1 MCTWSVFLLS
11 IMLASTALAQPA
23 QPPKSIFADDQ
34 ITEEE
39 LKVRTD
45 LDLWNQCHPI
55 GLIVGYKPAS
65 YTTTYPSQKS
75 IHDTL
80 ISKLRAAHIYRERHF
95 APSLSVHVEAMQ
107 DGIVNTPLRDL
118 ALISFAYN
126 KEVFDLRSGT
136 MQIATSWQHYGWS
149 GVGRLHETLAEIM
162 DLFITQYLSE
172 NASACKQTEAPKTDK
187 PKP

>member
-1 MCTWSVFLLS
+1 MNVVIVLLVW
-11 IMLASTALAQPA
+11 IICMAEVWAADGTVL
-23 QPPKSIFADDQ
+23 PPESMFDDDK
-34 ITEEE
+34 ITEKE

-45 LDLWNQCHPI
+45 LDLWNQCYPI

-80 ISKLRAAHIYRERHF
+80 INKLRTARLYREQHF
-95 APSLSVHVEAMQ
+95 APTLYVHVEAMQ
-107 DGIVNTPLRDL
+107 DGITNAPLRDL
-118 ALISFAYN
+118 ALISFVYN
-126 KEVFDLRSGT
+126 KEVFDLMSGT

-149 GVGRLHETLAEIM
+149 GTNRLHETLAEIM

-172 NASACKQTEAPKTDK
+172 NEAACRER
-187 PKP
+187 